1 MLLRMLRI
9 IIIVC
14 MIFMLGSCT
23 QQDAEFIGWM
33 SGYML
38 GTPVAVDGSGT
49 SLKLIVRFAG
59 SGYLVQGALI
69 QVSGNNNDI
78 FRQVKTNSQGEI
90 MIRDL
95 KPGVYTI
102 KAWKGDKYAFDEIYI
117 KGPVIA
123 LMQI

>member
-1 MLLRMLRI
+1 MLLRILRI

-14 MIFMLGSCT
+14 MIIMIVSCT
-23 QQDAEFIGWM
+23 QQDQEFIGWM

-38 GTPVAVDGSGT
+38 GTPVAVGGGGT
-49 SLKLIVRFAG
+49 SLKLIVRYAG

-69 QVSGNNNDI
+69 HVSGNNNDI
-78 FRQVKTNSQGEI
+78 FRQVKTNSQGEV
-90 MIRDL
+90 MVSNL

-102 KAWKGDKYAFDEIYI
+102 KAWKGDRFAFDEIYI
-117 KGPVIA
+117 KGPVTA